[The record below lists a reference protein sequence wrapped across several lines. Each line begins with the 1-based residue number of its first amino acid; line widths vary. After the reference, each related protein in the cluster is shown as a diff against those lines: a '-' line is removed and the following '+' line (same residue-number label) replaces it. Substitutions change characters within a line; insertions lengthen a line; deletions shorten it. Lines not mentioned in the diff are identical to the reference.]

1 MSVQRAREEEEE
13 GNQGEPTP
21 KRPLA
26 TGAEGGER
34 TAPLRGSEALHLI
47 VHFHQEGERAY
58 WVAGGQLGEELH
70 IFLILKTFSLTILF
84 LRVCSAAH
92 EVDVS
97 LSKGKSTLFC
107 VDL

>member
-13 GNQGEPTP
+13 GKQGGPPP
-21 KRPLA
+21 KRPQA

-58 WVAGGQLGEELH
+58 WVAGGQLNEELQ
-70 IFLILKTFSLTILF
+70 ICLI
-84 LRVCSAAH
+84 
-92 EVDVS
+92 
-97 LSKGKSTLFC
+97 
-107 VDL
+107 